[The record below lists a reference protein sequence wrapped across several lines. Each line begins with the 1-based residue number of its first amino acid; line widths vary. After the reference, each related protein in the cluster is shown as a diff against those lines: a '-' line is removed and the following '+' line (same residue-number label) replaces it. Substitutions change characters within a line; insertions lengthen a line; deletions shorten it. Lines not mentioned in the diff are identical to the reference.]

1 MIDLHA
7 HLLPGVDDGAR
18 SLDEAISLARL
29 AVEDGTSVVVVTPHA
44 GGRDAAA
51 PAARLTAAQVQRWTA
66 ALQAELDA
74 ARLPLRLVPG
84 MEVFVEAALFE
95 RLSQSDQTD
104 RLPVLGQSRYVL
116 LELPPHALPPRLP
129 DLLFHLQAAGYVP
142 LIAHPERNAAMV
154 EQPHLL
160 YEMVARGCL
169 AQVTA
174 MSLTGAFGPRVQA
187 AAELLLEHELVHVIA
202 SDAHWFP
209 ERPTGLSTAVAR
221 AAALIGEEQAR
232 AMVTTVPRGVL
243 ENQPPESFGFTPR
256 VPQQRRRW
264 WPWSALRRPTRAGQA
279 AVESRPA

>member
-29 AVEDGTSVVVVTPHA
+29 AVEDGTSVIVVTPHS
-44 GGRDAAA
+44 GGREAAA
-51 PAARLTAAQVQRWTA
+51 PGARLTAAQVQRWTA

-84 MEVFVEAALFE
+84 MEVFAEAALF
-95 RLSQSDQTD
+95 D
-104 RLPVLGQSRYVL
+104 RLARRREEEPLPAIGQSRYLL
-116 LELPPHALPPRLP
+116 LELPAHSLPPRLP

-142 LIAHPERNAAMV
+142 LIAHPERNAAIA
-154 EQPHLL
+154 EQPQLL
-160 YEMVARGCL
+160 HDLVARGCL

-174 MSLTGAFGPRVQA
+174 MSLTGAFGARVQA
-187 AAELLLEHELVHVIA
+187 TAELLLEHELVHVIA

-209 ERPTGLSTAVAR
+209 ERPTGLSAGVAR
-221 AAALIGEEQAR
+221 AAALVGEAQAQ

-243 ENQPPESFGFTPR
+243 ENRPPESFGFAPR
-256 VPQQRRRW
+256 LPRPRRHW
-264 WPWSALRRPTRAGQA
+264 WPWGALRRAAPSDRAA
-279 AVESRPA
+279 AKRQPA